1 MNSLNIWKYK
11 EVHDNKDVFLLD
23 LLNLYNKT
31 ILRGLENLLQF
42 FIGRYNLS
50 GIDYADDTVLMADSE
65 KKNTERIIR
74 HGSWR
79 EQEEKTD

>member
-1 MNSLNIWKYK
+1 M
-11 EVHDNKDVFLLD
+11 HDNKDVFLLD

-65 KKNTERIIR
+65 KKTLKELLDMVV
-74 HGSWR
+74 
-79 EQEEKTD
+79 EESKKKRLINCKKTKRDC